1 MQLSSGDSTILPG
14 IQFYFEIVNS
24 NDHPS
29 EMSRP
34 RYAKH
39 GKTASLLMRLCD
51 SIAQSCCHVLLD
63 SGFCVLA
70 AICVWRSVM
79 DIFAG
84 ALIKKHC
91 YWLSLVPSNAIDTK
105 FEALDVGDAISV
117 KRMI

>member
-1 MQLSSGDSTILPG
+1 
-14 IQFYFEIVNS
+14 
-24 NDHPS
+24 
-29 EMSRP
+29 MSRP

-51 SIAQSCCHVLLD
+51 SIAQSCRYVVLD

-70 AICVWRSVM
+70 AICVLQSVM